1 VTAHPVQLHKPEE
14 AKVGMPVEVVFEDA
28 SPDITLYK
36 FKPA

>member
-1 VTAHPVQLHKPEE
+1 MTAHPIQLHKPEE
-14 AKVGMPVEVVFEDA
+14 AMIGMAVEIVFEDA